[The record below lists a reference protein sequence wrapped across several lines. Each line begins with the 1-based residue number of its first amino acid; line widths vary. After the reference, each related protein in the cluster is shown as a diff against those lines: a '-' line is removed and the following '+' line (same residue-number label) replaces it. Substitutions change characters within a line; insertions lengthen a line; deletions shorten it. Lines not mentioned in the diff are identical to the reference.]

1 MYITEQI
8 ACVMDLSPAFRTA
21 FFEFLDRQDTSAGLV
36 FALGA

>member
-8 ACVMDLSPAFRTA
+8 ACVFDLSPAFRTA
-21 FFEFLDRQDTSAGLV
+21 FFEFLDRQDISAGLV